1 MADVTN
7 PSTTTQPGGRTE
19 VRPYEGGRPEVR
31 PYEQALEAAVRLQQ
45 LLQNLPADARRD
57 KALYHLDRL
66 QRAVSA
72 SHQEAVR
79 FAAFTVNNTVHDAAA
94 DWGPPIVAAMAG
106 LRDALH
112 AKGHEF

>member
-1 MADVTN
+1 MRGLRRGRAEA
-7 PSTTTQPGGRTE
+7 PGTSVRDPGAKAGR
-19 VRPYEGGRPEVR
+19 VARSSHDLLQSPH
-31 PYEQALEAAVRLQQ
+31 QAL
-45 LLQNLPADARRD
+45 DAFFDGLGR
-57 KALYHLDRL
+57 

-79 FAAFTVNNTVHDAAA
+79 FAAFTVNKTVHDAAA